1 MWHPVASFFSREARA
16 VGRND
21 VEDELAR
28 TGLKGAI
35 SEYASRGLL
44 LFVLLF
50 LLEIGV
56 FLLVVSLPF
65 LPGEKA
71 IFVNQS
77 NQIGSEFKN
86 ASLATQFVG
95 IFTNNFRIGLIEMI
109 PGLGGALFAFSLY
122 STARII
128 EVEALTQGVSPV
140 LLVLFLFIF
149 PYSYIELPAYAVA
162 TGEGL
167 YLSYAILRWLFST
180 GGRSV
185 DFKVEGRQLIVNI
198 GIVAVMLAVAA
209 LFESVELQLLQD
221 NPGFFWVTW
230 IPFAGIV
237 ALAIVLNRRLGRMR
251 REKRSELSSQLKGE
265 DSPHL

>member
-1 MWHPVASFFSREARA
+1 M
-16 VGRND
+16 
-21 VEDELAR
+21 
-28 TGLKGAI
+28 GAL

-50 LLEIGV
+50 LIEVGV

-65 LPGEKA
+65 FPGEKA

-86 ASLATQFVG
+86 ASLATQFFG

-109 PGLGGALFAFSLY
+109 PGVGSALFAFSLY

-149 PYSYIELPAYAVA
+149 PYSYLELPAYAVA

-180 GGRSV
+180 GGRTV
-185 DFKVEGRQLIVNI
+185 DFRGEAWQLFVNI
-198 GIVAVMLAVAA
+198 MIVAVMLAVAA

-221 NPGFFWVTW
+221 NPAFFWVTW
-230 IPFAGIV
+230 VPFAGIV

-251 REKRSELSSQLKGE
+251 REKRSELSSQLKRE

>member
-1 MWHPVASFFSREARA
+1 MEEEPARK
-16 VGRND
+16 
-21 VEDELAR
+21 
-28 TGLKGAI
+28 GLMGAI

-50 LLEIGV
+50 LTEVGV

-65 LPGEKA
+65 FPGEKA
-71 IFVNQS
+71 IFVSQS

-86 ASLATQFVG
+86 ASLATQFFG

-109 PGLGGALFAFSLY
+109 PGLGSALFAFSLY

-128 EVEALTQGVSPV
+128 EVDALTQGVSPV

-149 PYSYIELPAYAVA
+149 PYSYLELPAYAVA

-180 GGRSV
+180 GGRPV
-185 DFKVEGRQLIVNI
+185 DFRAEAWQLFVNI
-198 GIVAVMLAVAA
+198 MIVAVMLTVAA

-221 NPGFFWVTW
+221 EPALFWVTW
-230 IPFAGIV
+230 VPFAGIV

-251 REKRSELSSQLKGE
+251 REKSSGLSSQLKRE

>member
-1 MWHPVASFFSREARA
+1 M
-16 VGRND
+16 
-21 VEDELAR
+21 
-28 TGLKGAI
+28 GAI

-50 LLEIGV
+50 LTEVGV

-65 LPGEKA
+65 FPGEKA
-71 IFVNQS
+71 IFVSQS

-86 ASLATQFVG
+86 ASLATQFFG

-109 PGLGGALFAFSLY
+109 PGLGSALFAFSLY

-128 EVEALTQGVSPV
+128 EVDALTQGVSPV

-149 PYSYIELPAYAVA
+149 PYSYLELPAYAVA

-180 GGRSV
+180 GGRPV
-185 DFKVEGRQLIVNI
+185 DFRAEAWQLFFNI
-198 GIVAVMLAVAA
+198 MIVAVMLTVAA

-221 NPGFFWVTW
+221 EPALFWVTW
-230 IPFAGIV
+230 VPFAGIV

-251 REKRSELSSQLKGE
+251 REKSSGLSSQLKRE

>member
-1 MWHPVASFFSREARA
+1 LEEEPARK
-16 VGRND
+16 
-21 VEDELAR
+21 
-28 TGLKGAI
+28 GLMGAI

-50 LLEIGV
+50 LTEVGV

-65 LPGEKA
+65 FPGEKA
-71 IFVNQS
+71 IFVSQS

-86 ASLATQFVG
+86 ASLATQFFG

-109 PGLGGALFAFSLY
+109 PGLGSALFAFSLY

-128 EVEALTQGVSPV
+128 EVDALTQGVSPV

-149 PYSYIELPAYAVA
+149 PYSYLELPAYAVA

-180 GGRSV
+180 GGRPV
-185 DFKVEGRQLIVNI
+185 DFRAEAWQLFVNI
-198 GIVAVMLAVAA
+198 MIVAVMLTVAA

-221 NPGFFWVTW
+221 EPALFWVTW
-230 IPFAGIV
+230 VPFAGIV

-251 REKRSELSSQLKGE
+251 REKSSGLSSQLKRE

>member
-1 MWHPVASFFSREARA
+1 L
-16 VGRND
+16 
-21 VEDELAR
+21 EDEPAGK
-28 TGLKGAI
+28 GLMGAI

-50 LLEIGV
+50 LIEVGV
-56 FLLVVSLPF
+56 YLLVASLPF
-65 LPGEKA
+65 FPGEKA
-71 IFVNQS
+71 SFVNLS

-86 ASLATQFVG
+86 ASLATQFFG

-109 PGLGGALFAFSLY
+109 PGLGSAFFAVSLY
-122 STARII
+122 TTGRII

-180 GGRSV
+180 GGRPV
-185 DFKVEGRQLIVNI
+185 NFRAEAWQLFVNI
-198 GIVAVMLAVAA
+198 MIVAVMLAVAA
-209 LFESVELQLLQD
+209 LFESVQLQLIED

-230 IPFAGIV
+230 IPFVGIV
-237 ALAIVLNRRLGRMR
+237 WLAIVLNRRLGRMR
-251 REKRSELSSQLKGE
+251 REKGSGLSSQLKRE

>member
-1 MWHPVASFFSREARA
+1 M
-16 VGRND
+16 
-21 VEDELAR
+21 
-28 TGLKGAI
+28 GAI

-50 LLEIGV
+50 LTEVGV

-65 LPGEKA
+65 FPGEKA
-71 IFVNQS
+71 IFVSQS

-86 ASLATQFVG
+86 ASLATQFFG

-109 PGLGGALFAFSLY
+109 PGLGSALFAFSLY

-128 EVEALTQGVSPV
+128 EVDALTQGVSPV

-149 PYSYIELPAYAVA
+149 PYSYLELPAYAVA

-180 GGRSV
+180 GGRPV
-185 DFKVEGRQLIVNI
+185 DFRAEAWQLFVNI
-198 GIVAVMLAVAA
+198 MIVAVMLTVAA

-221 NPGFFWVTW
+221 EPALFWVTW
-230 IPFAGIV
+230 VPFAGIV

-251 REKRSELSSQLKGE
+251 REKSSGLSSQLKRE